1 MARGTVTAND
11 LYVEP
16 MLATLVR
23 EPFDDPDWLFETKWD
38 GFRVEACI
46 AGGEV
51 RLWTRGRKDAAGYF
65 GAFLSPPTWLDAE
78 EAIIDGEVVALD
90 EHGEPD
96 FGLLQQRIGRSGAAT
111 ADRRVVYQAFDLLY
125 LDGSSLIDLPLEERK
140 ARLRAVVRDDHRVR
154 VGDHVI
160 GDGRAFFE
168 AARERRLEGMVAK
181 ERHSPYL
188 PGRRAATWLKVK
200 IRPEQ
205 ELVVVGWTTGIG
217 YASDLGALLVGV
229 NEGGATPLRRQ
240 DRSGLQP
247 TVAGRPRPAPGAP
260 CSGRAGGREPTDG
273 EVATGSELGPA
284 RARDPCRVRRL
295 DRRRQ
300 RPPGELQGHRG
311 REGASRRRPRG
322 AAGGTRS
329 RGSSL
334 TSIRA
339 NESGDA
345 MPRRRCPI
353 GSRPPQAAAF
363 CG

>member
-168 AARERRLEGMVAK
+168 TARERRLEGMVAK

-229 NEGGATPLRRQ
+229 NEGGRLRYVGKIGAGFNQQSRADLVQRLVPLAVAEPAVENPPTGKLRREASWVRPELVIRAEFAGWTGDGNVRQ
-240 DRSGLQP
+240 ASYKGIEVTKGPADVVREVPRAGTGP
-247 TVAGRPRPAPGAP
+247 EGRP
-260 CSGRAGGREPTDG
+260 
-273 EVATGSELGPA
+273 
-284 RARDPCRVRRL
+284 
-295 DRRRQ
+295 
-300 RPPGELQGHRG
+300 
-311 REGASRRRPRG
+311 
-322 AAGGTRS
+322 
-329 RGSSL
+329 
-334 TSIRA
+334 
-339 NESGDA
+339 
-345 MPRRRCPI
+345 
-353 GSRPPQAAAF
+353 
-363 CG
+363 